1 MKNKKNNR
9 IEGVILGTLVGDAL
23 GLAREGMSGRRA
35 ARVFGG
41 APLRHRFLCS
51 RGMMSDDTEHAC
63 LTAQA
68 MLAHPDEPAAF
79 ARSLAWKLRFW
90 LLGLP
95 AGVGFGTLRAILKLW
110 IGFPASK
117 SGVRSAGNGPAMR
130 APIIGACL
138 SYEVDKLKEFV
149 RASTQITHSDPKAFE
164 GALAVAL
171 CAAYAVNHKA
181 GDVEA
186 GWLLAQIGEY
196 LEDTELIDLLGNVNT
211 QLAAGASVAD
221 FAASLGLEKGVS
233 GYVYHTVPVAIFA
246 WLRHPDSFRE
256 AVESV
261 ILPGGDTD
269 TTGAIVGAL
278 AGATLGASAIPMEWL
293 SRILEWPR
301 SVKWMRRLAQNL
313 TACFLEPEE
322 GAKPGPV
329 RLFWPGLFPRN
340 LMFMLIVLAHGFR
353 RLLPPY

>member
-1 MKNKKNNR
+1 MTDETNDR
-9 IEGVILGTLVGDAL
+9 FAGAILGTLVGDAL
-23 GLAREGMSGRRA
+23 GLPREGMSARRA

-41 APLRHRFLCS
+41 APLRHRFLFG
-51 RGMMSDDTEHAC
+51 RGMMSDDTEHTC

-68 MLAHPDEPAAF
+68 LLAHPDNPTAF
-79 ARSLAWKLRFW
+79 AKSLAWKLRFW

-110 IGFPASK
+110 IGFPPSK
-117 SGVRSAGNGPAMR
+117 SGVRSAGNGPGMR

-149 RASTQITHSDPKAFE
+149 RASTLITHSDPKASE

-171 CAAYAVNHKA
+171 CAAYAVNHKP

-186 GWLLAQIGEY
+186 GWLLAQVGDY
-196 LEDTELIDLLGNVNT
+196 LEDTELIDLLSNVNT
-211 QLAAGASVAD
+211 QLAAGAPVAQ
-221 FAASLGLEKGVS
+221 FASSLGLDKGVS
-233 GYVYHTVPVAIFA
+233 GYMYHTVPVAIFA
-246 WLRHPDSFRE
+246 WLRHMHSFRE
-256 AVESV
+256 AVGNV
-261 ILPGGDTD
+261 ILLGGDTD

-278 AGATLGASAIPMEWL
+278 AGATLGASAIPEVWL
-293 SRILEWPR
+293 GKIFEWPR
-301 SVKWMRRLAQNL
+301 SVKWMRRLSARLSTRFSN
-313 TACFLEPEE
+313 AEE
-322 GAKPGPV
+322 ARPV

-340 LMFMLIVLAHGFR
+340 LLYMPVVLAHGFR